1 MSAGGFRP
9 FQRVHLVAPPLMW
22 SETASGLR
30 EKSWRGEI
38 SIELARAALAVLEAC
53 PVDVRNPSG
62 LHSEAFR
69 LAEELGWA
77 KTYDAEYLA
86 LARLLDS
93 RVLTADARMWRG
105 AGHLGLV
112 LRAEDL

>member
-1 MSAGGFRP
+1 MSADGFRP

-38 SIELARAALAVLEAC
+38 SIELARAALAVLGAC
-53 PVDVRNPSG
+53 PVQRRTPSG
-62 LHSEAFR
+62 LQAQAFR

-86 LARLLDS
+86 LAQILGCK
-93 RVLTADARMWRG
+93 VLTVDGRMRRG
-105 AGHLGLV
+105 ADRLGIVIGPEQL
-112 LRAEDL
+112 